1 MGVSVN
7 NVLRMMLSDYMLPLA
22 NERIRSYSYSIGEYR
37 MINMRMYEHK
47 KIKHETQ
54 ISHEIRMKQ

>member
-1 MGVSVN
+1 M
-7 NVLRMMLSDYMLPLA
+7 LLSDCMLPLA
-22 NERIRSYSYSIGEYR
+22 NERIRSYSYSIGECR

-54 ISHEIRMKQ
+54 MSHEIRMKQ